1 MIIKCIAIDDD
12 PVFLRLLQAY
22 FSEFDNCE
30 LIAVYKNSID
40 GIMAVVKTKPHV
52 LLIDLEMPYLDGFE
66 SLSTLEVKPKII
78 VISAHLD
85 RPNLP
90 DNLGIDRY
98 ISKASLK
105 DPEVLEKAIN
115 ALLP

>member
-22 FSEFDNCE
+22 FFEFNNCE
-30 LIAVYKNSID
+30 LVAVYKNPID
-40 GIMAVVKTKPHV
+40 GIMAVVKAKPHI

-85 RPNLP
+85 RPNMP
-90 DNLGIDRY
+90 NNLGIDKF

-105 DPEVLEKAIN
+105 DPAVLEKAIKE
-115 ALLP
+115 LMP